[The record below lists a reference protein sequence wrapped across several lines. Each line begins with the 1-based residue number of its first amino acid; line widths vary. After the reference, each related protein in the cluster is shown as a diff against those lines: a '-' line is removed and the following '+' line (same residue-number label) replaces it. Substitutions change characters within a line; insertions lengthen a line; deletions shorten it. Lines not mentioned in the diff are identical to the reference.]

1 MSNNGYCPSCGTEQI
16 LGQDFCPSCDRTFVI
31 RDVTEAYCPSCGSL
45 LISTENPCPN
55 CKRKF
60 VIQEVQR
67 PTEPAT
73 PTEPLPPQPEISGPV
88 EPKTKNIFKHGG
100 KKHLE
105 EEEALFIKA
114 GESMANE
121 SEQWYRQC
129 LSSLARDSVTI
140 DGEGIFRVRLIA
152 TTYVGTAFI
161 ARRIEYEY
169 IAVVTEVTS
178 MLSAVAL
185 KPFLENPNYPVLD
198 HDRAKVMGNILV
210 QSATNA
216 MLSELAE
223 PSTLNHQTD
232 GLQTLIEEYRIAF
245 EGSLALGELT
255 SEVFNNDYLDPIRM
269 NIEASMNVLSKLM
282 RTNLSLKN
290 LNDYVSSE
298 LLHRKIT
305 E

>member
-1 MSNNGYCPSCGTEQI
+1 
-16 LGQDFCPSCDRTFVI
+16 
-31 RDVTEAYCPSCGSL
+31 
-45 LISTENPCPN
+45 
-55 CKRKF
+55 
-60 VIQEVQR
+60 
-67 PTEPAT
+67 
-73 PTEPLPPQPEISGPV
+73 
-88 EPKTKNIFKHGG
+88 
-100 KKHLE
+100 
-105 EEEALFIKA
+105 
-114 GESMANE
+114 
-121 SEQWYRQC
+121 
-129 LSSLARDSVTI
+129 
-140 DGEGIFRVRLIA
+140 
-152 TTYVGTAFI
+152 
-161 ARRIEYEY
+161 
-169 IAVVTEVTS
+169 
-178 MLSAVAL
+178 
-185 KPFLENPNYPVLD
+185 
-198 HDRAKVMGNILV
+198 
-210 QSATNA
+210 